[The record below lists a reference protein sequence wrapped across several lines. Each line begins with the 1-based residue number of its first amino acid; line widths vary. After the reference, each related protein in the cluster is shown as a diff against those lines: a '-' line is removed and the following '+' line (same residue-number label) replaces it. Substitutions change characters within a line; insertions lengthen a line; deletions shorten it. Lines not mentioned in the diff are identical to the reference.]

1 MDDFFGFLKKIA
13 PTVAGFVGT
22 PAAGIAVEAL
32 INAFD
37 GDEEKAN
44 AIMRGETQLTSDD
57 IARIKIAEIQAATRA
72 KELDITLEQL
82 HQADRESARNMN
94 ESIQGQAPSWL
105 SKNTGYLLDFVA
117 VCGAGYFTYLLF
129 FGAIPMDN
137 KELFMMA
144 YGSMWTLVGVV
155 YSFHRGTSAGSARK
169 TEMLGAKP

>member
-72 KELDITLEQL
+72 KELDIQIEQIY
-82 HQADRESARNMN
+82 AEDRKSAREREAVVKDNMPKILAFMLVGSFVAMCFAVLYGEN
-94 ESIQGQAPSWL
+94 SIDSVLAG
-105 SKNTGYLLDFVA
+105 TVIGYLSAKANDVSA
-117 VCGAGYFTYLLF
+117 YYF
-129 FGAIPMDN
+129 
-137 KELFMMA
+137 
-144 YGSMWTLVGVV
+144 GS
-155 YSFHRGTSAGSARK
+155 SAGSARK
-169 TEMLGAKP
+169 TEIMGAKS